1 MKFWP
6 FRRMG
11 RPDADALFD
20 ELARAPGEK
29 MSKRDRY
36 QEYRA
41 LFLGSDQGRRVLR
54 DIMDE
59 AHSLGCPVPMNGQID
74 PLRAMVRIGEQNTVR
89 NIINAM
95 NAEPSP
101 TPPQRPEK
109 PKGWQP

>member
-1 MKFWP
+1 
-6 FRRMG
+6 MG

-29 MSKRDRY
+29 MSKMDRY

-41 LFLGSDQGRRVLR
+41 LFLRTDQGRRVLR
-54 DIMDE
+54 DMMDE
-59 AHSLGCPVPMNGQID
+59 ARSLSCPVPKDGQID
-74 PLRAMVRIGEQNTVR
+74 PLRAMVRIGEQNTIR

-95 NAEPSP
+95 NAEPSEER
-101 TPPQRPEK
+101 PQRAEK